1 MDAPATRSGNPYPGL
16 GLSAAVDVHYP
27 PDGGANAAVVLAA
40 DPTFQDVLDERTSWV
55 PTVEPYVPGRFFE
68 RELPPLLAVLR
79 QVPALDLLIIDGYV
93 TLDPDGT
100 PGLGAH
106 VVRSGTVPTVVGV
119 TKTPFRSATHA
130 AEVLRGTSARPLHV
144 TAAGIDLG
152 SAARLVTDLP
162 GGGRIPDPLR
172 RVDRIARSIPDT
184 PPRLVEHVDRG

>member
-1 MDAPATRSGNPYPGL
+1 M
-16 GLSAAVDVHYP
+16 
-27 PDGGANAAVVLAA
+27 LAA
-40 DPTFQDVLDERTSWV
+40 DPTFRDVLDERTVWV

-68 RELPPLLAVLR
+68 RELPPLLAVLT

-106 VVRSGTVPTVVGV
+106 VVRSSTVPTVVGV
-119 TKTPFRSATHA
+119 AKTPFRSATHA

-172 RVDRIARSIPDT
+172 RVDRIARSVPDS
-184 PPRLVEHVDRG
+184 PLRLAERVGRGDPATSR